1 MQYKEIVVC
10 YGLLSEER
18 KDARSNSRSLN
29 RKTAIMTAGAHSF
42 ADASYKHCVNDI
54 SLPDPKGFQSGPL
67 QQVDEVL
74 L

>member
-1 MQYKEIVVC
+1 
-10 YGLLSEER
+10 
-18 KDARSNSRSLN
+18 
-29 RKTAIMTAGAHSF
+29 MTAGAHSF